1 MAPIKFYHNFL
12 SGPSRGVLLTIR
24 SLNLD
29 VEIETLDLLKQ
40 AQLAPEFVKINPQH
54 TVPTIDDN
62 GFVLWES
69 RAIVSYLVSAKAPG
83 SSLYPTDVKK
93 RALVDA
99 RLYLDQSLQLVMSS
113 AVYVIFTGEATKIPV
128 DKKQKLFQIL
138 EHFNTF
144 LEGKKYAAGDELTVA
159 DLALLGTISTLYELG
174 ANVSKYTNI
183 DAWYKRLESIPGHH
197 ENLEGAKA
205 LAQYIITKPN
215 FNANIEVLDLFNKAQ
230 LSPEFVKKNPQ
241 HTVPTIEDNG
251 FILWESRAIASYLV
265 SAKAP
270 GSSLY
275 PTDPKKKAIVDARLY
290 LDQALQLALSA
301 IVFPIHTQGAT
312 TIEKDKKDKAY
323 QILENLN
330 TFMEGKPYA
339 AGNELTIADL
349 ALLATISSL
358 YEMGA
363 NIPKFKNI
371 MSWYKKLES
380 IPGFKE
386 NGEGAKGLG
395 DYILL

>member
-29 VEIETLDLLKQ
+29 VEIKTLDLLKQ

-99 RLYLDQSLQLVMSS
+99 RLYLDQSLQLAMSS

-128 DKKQKLFQIL
+128 DKKQKIFQIL

-144 LEGKKYAAGDELTVA
+144 LEGQKYAAGDELTVA

-174 ANVSKYTNI
+174 ANVSKYKNI
-183 DAWYKRLESIPGHH
+183 DVWYKRLESIPGHQ
-197 ENLEGAKA
+197 ENLEGAQA

-215 FNANIEVLDLFNKAQ
+215 F
-230 LSPEFVKKNPQ
+230 
-241 HTVPTIEDNG
+241 
-251 FILWESRAIASYLV
+251 
-265 SAKAP
+265 
-270 GSSLY
+270 
-275 PTDPKKKAIVDARLY
+275 
-290 LDQALQLALSA
+290 
-301 IVFPIHTQGAT
+301 
-312 TIEKDKKDKAY
+312 
-323 QILENLN
+323 
-330 TFMEGKPYA
+330 
-339 AGNELTIADL
+339 
-349 ALLATISSL
+349 
-358 YEMGA
+358 
-363 NIPKFKNI
+363 
-371 MSWYKKLES
+371 SW
-380 IPGFKE
+380 
-386 NGEGAKGLG
+386 
-395 DYILL
+395 DD

>member
-1 MAPIKFYHNFL
+1 MAPIKFYHHPM
-12 SGPSRGVLLTIR
+12 SPPSRLVFLTIKN
-24 SLNLD
+24 LNLD
-29 VEIETLDLLKQ
+29 
-40 AQLAPEFVKINPQH
+40 
-54 TVPTIDDN
+54 
-62 GFVLWES
+62 
-69 RAIVSYLVSAKAPG
+69 
-83 SSLYPTDVKK
+83 
-93 RALVDA
+93 
-99 RLYLDQSLQLVMSS
+99 
-113 AVYVIFTGEATKIPV
+113 
-128 DKKQKLFQIL
+128 
-138 EHFNTF
+138 
-144 LEGKKYAAGDELTVA
+144 
-159 DLALLGTISTLYELG
+159 
-174 ANVSKYTNI
+174 
-183 DAWYKRLESIPGHH
+183 
-197 ENLEGAKA
+197 
-205 LAQYIITKPN
+205 
-215 FNANIEVLDLFNKAQ
+215 ANIEVLDLFNKAQ

-275 PTDPKKKAIVDARLY
+275 PTDPKKKAVVDARLY
-290 LDQALQLALSA
+290 LDQALQLALTA

-312 TIEKDKKDKAY
+312 SIEKDKKDKAY

-395 DYILL
+395 DYVKSKVSISGTWDD